1 MQKEKSAATKRKIV
15 SAAWKLFY
23 EQGYDETTVDEI
35 LAASNTSKGSF
46 YHYFEGK
53 DGLLSSLSELF
64 DEKYEEL
71 MSTMD
76 PEKNSFEKLIYLNQ
90 ELFEMVETRVSV
102 ELLTKLLSSQLITRG
117 ERHLL
122 DENRIYYRLLN
133 QIAAEGQARGEMK
146 TELTPEEIARLYAIC
161 ERALMYDWC
170 LCHGEYS
177 LKEYAALTLP
187 LMLGKLREER
197 TCFE

>member
-1 MQKEKSAATKRKIV
+1 MQREKSAATKRKIV

-35 LAASNTSKGSF
+35 ITASNTSKGSF

-71 MSTMD
+71 MRAMD
-76 PEKNSFEKLIYLNQ
+76 PGKNSFEKLIYLNQ
-90 ELFEMVETRVSV
+90 ELFDMIEKQVSV

-122 DENRIYYRLLN
+122 DGNRIYYRLLN
-133 QIAAEGQARGEMK
+133 QIAAEGQARGELK
-146 TELTPEEIARLYAIC
+146 TELTPGEIAKLYALC

-170 LCHGEYS
+170 ISHGEYS
-177 LKEYAALTLP
+177 LKGYAARVMP
-187 LMLGKLREER
+187 LLLGELREE
-197 TCFE
+197 TE